1 MKMNDPN
8 EIYDT
13 TQKEEI
19 NHSLPHPDEM
29 IKKSKESVTQST
41 TNWKT
46 TLAGVAGNVL
56 EWCVFC
62 LYHSIL
68 SLKTIIIYVR
78 LFF

>member
-1 MKMNDPN
+1 MKMTGHN
-8 EIYDT
+8 ENYDT

-29 IKKSKESVTQST
+29 IRCETNPKKGVTPQPT

-56 EWCVFC
+56 EWCVQ
-62 LYHSIL
+62 Y
-68 SLKTIIIYVR
+68 SLNHPVFS
-78 LFF
+78 LC